1 MIFRSGR
8 LWYWLVGPVSRQD
21 QTEFTNRDP
30 RLLQRFLAEPSKQR
44 ASRLGI
50 ISPSGVGAGRD
61 LSSKGERILVVAQD
75 AAAQQRLLE
84 LLRSAGYDAL
94 PCETQQD
101 GFKMVQSGD
110 VDLFVLSAD
119 LSDLQCCNAL
129 AEIKGLPKIASTRV
143 LLLTSG
149 DGAQRARGLELGADD
164 VLSPDW
170 EASEF
175 LARVRVQLRD
185 KRAFDDLLEKTR
197 IAEEGQEIANTAFQA
212 LAVTEKMTRDATV
225 LDRALKIGVG
235 SLIFVAA
242 IIASI
247 FLLYSRRADKET
259 KRAYSV
265 IAQLESGVYKQEQL
279 LAETRKMRRDL
290 EETDADLQKE
300 KLQNQS
306 DTLRQRISRGDAGD
320 VAALKK
326 QLEETT
332 VQLKRVVSKSNA
344 AEGVIRS
351 YAPSVCLLHVSVAF
365 SDKSSGRRLRYG
377 GINPDGGPL
386 KDSEGNPVYTLGG
399 RTPEVRTDFFGTGF
413 LVGEDRILTNHHVA
427 QPWWKNDQLSA
438 ALQQGLEPV
447 IAEMTA
453 YFPDAPSGIALG
465 ISQISTDADLALLHG
480 DLSNLKRPILRIDDR
495 KQMAISGE
503 SVISLGYATGIN
515 AILAR
520 AGEDTVDDIVRVSGG
535 DPTKIAG
542 ELLRRKL
549 IRPIVT
555 QGHIGDVLADKIV
568 YDAQTTSGGS
578 GGPLINPDGAVIGVT
593 FAVVNGFGGS
603 NFGVPIRYAQPLLK
617 SQ

>member
-1 MIFRSGR
+1 MSAKR
-8 LWYWLVGPVSRQD
+8 
-21 QTEFTNRDP
+21 
-30 RLLQRFLAEPSKQR
+30 
-44 ASRLGI
+44 
-50 ISPSGVGAGRD
+50 
-61 LSSKGERILVVAQD
+61 ERILVVDQD
-75 AAAQQRLLE
+75 AAVQQRLVE
-84 LLRSAGYDAL
+84 LLRSAGYDVL
-94 PCETQQD
+94 PCETQED

-129 AEIKGLPKIASTRV
+129 AEIKGLAKIASTRV
-143 LLLTSG
+143 LLLTRG
-149 DGAQRARGLELGADD
+149 DGAQRARGLDLGADD

-185 KRAFDDLLEKTR
+185 KRAFDDLLEKTH

-212 LAVTEKMTRDATV
+212 LAVTEKMTRDATA
-225 LDRALKIGVG
+225 LDRRLKIGVG
-235 SLIFVAA
+235 SLILVAA
-242 IIASI
+242 IIATI
-247 FLLYSRRADKET
+247 FLLYSRRADNET

-290 EETDADLQKE
+290 EGTDADLQKE

-320 VAALKK
+320 VATLKK

-332 VQLKRVVSKSNA
+332 VQLKRVVSESNA

-365 SDKSSGRRLRYG
+365 NDKNSGRRLRYG

-453 YFPDAPSGIALG
+453 YFPDAPSGIALD

-480 DLSNLKRPILRIDDR
+480 DLSPLKRPILRIDDR
-495 KQMAISGE
+495 QQAAISGE
-503 SVISLGYATGIN
+503 AVISLGYATGIN
-515 AILAR
+515 AVLAR

-535 DPTKIAG
+535 DATKIAG

-555 QGHIGDVLADKIV
+555 QGHIGDVLGDKIV